1 MRLDERL
8 ASSFLKFILNRGVK
22 LQAKD
27 GKELNETEARELV
40 KEFVAA
46 RQKE

>member
-8 ASSFLKFILNRGVK
+8 ASAFLKFIVNRGVR

-27 GKELNETEARELV
+27 GKTLSDEEAKDLV